1 VVGGTGTSAGGF
13 FRSGGWMRCG
23 DGGGGQS
30 RCEEARLKEGRLCQ
44 NRKFDDPDQGRS
56 GVEVKHSMA

>member
-1 VVGGTGTSAGGF
+1 
-13 FRSGGWMRCG
+13 MRCG